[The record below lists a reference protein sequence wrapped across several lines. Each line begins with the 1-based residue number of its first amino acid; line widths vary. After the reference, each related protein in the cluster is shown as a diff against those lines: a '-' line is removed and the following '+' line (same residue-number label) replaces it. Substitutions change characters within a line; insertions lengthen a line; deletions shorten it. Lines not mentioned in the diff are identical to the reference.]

1 VSLFVRLAVSL
12 PVSLLLLRLTGGVF
26 IRISSKRPVRAPA
39 LTVQAA
45 DRPISSFFK
54 KIQFFDGKRV
64 SNFSASN
71 QHILGHSAPRRSLII
86 IVEEKENFYTQNLG
100 KGKI

>member
-12 PVSLLLLRLTGGVF
+12 PVSLLLLRLTGGVY

-39 LTVQAA
+39 VTVQAA

-54 KIQFFDGKRV
+54 KF
-64 SNFSASN
+64 N
-71 QHILGHSAPRRSLII
+71 SLT
-86 IVEEKENFYTQNLG
+86 ENVCRIFQRQISTS
-100 KGKI
+100 